1 MEGKQMK
8 KKSCNKCGLKL
19 IKQNS
24 KLYVCPKF
32 KRWIFDI
39 TNGHTELV
47 GMTEREARIF
57 FNSPY

>member
-1 MEGKQMK
+1 MK